1 MKYGMNLLLWSGEVT
16 DEVLQVCGKLKE
28 QGYDGV
34 ELPIFNLDL
43 DYASIGQQLDSL
55 GLERTAVTV
64 RGEEDNPISP
74 DAALRAKGIEL
85 TKRTLDCCA
94 AAGVETLVGPYHSAL
109 GLFSG
114 AGPTEDEWKWG
125 VESMRE
131 VAEHAGAVGVK
142 LGVEALNRFETYLLN
157 AHADAARF
165 VREVDHPACGMMYDT
180 FHANIEEKS
189 ITDAVNAGGDKLF
202 HIHISENDRST
213 PGKGG
218 INWKENFDAIAASGY
233 DGWLVIEAFG
243 LALPELAAATRIW
256 RRMFDE
262 ELTLAAEG
270 LQFMKSEIEKRA

>member
-1 MKYGMNLLLWSGEVT
+1 M
-16 DEVLQVCGKLKE
+16 CG
-28 QGYDGV
+28 
-34 ELPIFNLDL
+34 
-43 DYASIGQQLDSL
+43 
-55 GLERTAVTV
+55 
-64 RGEEDNPISP
+64 
-74 DAALRAKGIEL
+74 
-85 TKRTLDCCA
+85 
-94 AAGVETLVGPYHSAL
+94 
-109 GLFSG
+109 
-114 AGPTEDEWKWG
+114 
-125 VESMRE
+125 
-131 VAEHAGAVGVK
+131 K

-157 AHADAARF
+157 AHADAVRF

-218 INWKENFDAIAASGY
+218 INWKENFDAIVASGY

-262 ELTLAAEG
+262 ELLLAAEG